1 VNTKIIETSPSHVKI
16 SNVVGETDI
25 PADHLVIAAGYQAR
39 VSDHWKD
46 MAASIPSITIGD
58 AFRPGMLLDI
68 TLQIQQFLF
77 DSTFLRDGGEVS
89 QDLGQTCT
97 II

>member
-1 VNTKIIETSPSHVKI
+1 
-16 SNVVGETDI
+16 
-25 PADHLVIAAGYQAR
+25 
-39 VSDHWKD
+39 